1 MAIFQHISKGG
12 KDSLTVILSDGT
24 IKSIAGDHP
33 GFNTILDALKAK
45 ESDDKIKGLLD
56 PANLIFSKTSKV
68 SERVTLAGG
77 TLLFDGD
84 ALEGPLADFIV
95 SIAQN
100 SDNTES
106 YEAWIK
112 FMENLANNPSEES
125 KEHLF
130 AFMTTHGLTVN
141 TDGHIILYKGVR
153 SDGTSIHSGF
163 GIVNGVQMDGNLPN
177 EVGSVLE
184 FPRSKVNANRGV
196 ACATGLHAGTFDY
209 ASSFAQGRLLTVAI
223 NPRDVVSV
231 PSDHN
236 DAKVRVSRYTVVEVN
251 EQEQAYQRGVWG
263 AHDDDFEDESDA
275 VDEFFSDDEP
285 EDEDEDDT
293 VLIFVG
299 DAQESAPAAPAV
311 TDEFEAKVQA
321 ALVKIPAVLKSGWD
335 KSLRLYIS
343 KNVTAGQRDAWREA
357 LRRTGLR

>member
-1 MAIFQHISKGG
+1 MAIFQRITKGD
-12 KDSLTVILSDGT
+12 KESLTIILGDGS
-24 IKSIAGDHP
+24 IKSIGGDHP
-33 GFNTILDALKAK
+33 GFQSIVTALDEKA
-45 ESDDKIKGLLD
+45 SDDTIRGLLD
-56 PANLIFSKTSKV
+56 PANLIYVKTSKV

-84 ALEGPLADFIV
+84 PVDGPLADFIV

-100 SDNTES
+100 SDNTAS
-106 YEAWIK
+106 YQAWIN
-112 FMENLANNPSEES
+112 FMEKLATNPSDES

-141 TDGHIILYKGVR
+141 PEGDIILYKGVR
-153 SDGTSIHSGF
+153 SDGTSIHAGP
-163 GIVNGVQMDGNLPN
+163 GIVNGEHMNGNLPN

-184 FPRSKVNANRGV
+184 FPRSKVDANRGV
-196 ACATGLHAGTFDY
+196 ACSTGLHAGTFEY
-209 ASSFAQGRLLTVAI
+209 ASGFAQGRLLTVAI

-236 DAKVRVSRYTVVEVN
+236 DAKVRVSRYTVVEIN
-251 EQEQAYQRGVWG
+251 EQESAYDTPVWG
-263 AHDDDFEDESDA
+263 AEDDDFEDESDD
-275 VDEFFSDDEP
+275 VDAWFGPEP
-285 EDEDEDDT
+285 DEDESEDDDPDVT
-293 VLIFVG
+293 EQA
-299 DAQESAPAAPAV
+299 DTAAAV

-321 ALVKIPAVLKSGWD
+321 FLVRIPSIIKGGWD

-343 KNVTAGQRDAWREA
+343 KNVTAGQRDAAREA

>member
-1 MAIFQHISKGG
+1 MAIFQRISKGG
-12 KDSLTVILSDGT
+12 KESLTVILGNGV
-24 IKSIAGDHP
+24 IRSIGGDHP
-33 GFNTILDALKAK
+33 GFASIVKALEGK
-45 ESDDKIKGLLD
+45 ESDEKIEGLLD
-56 PANLIFSKTSKV
+56 PANLIFAKTSKV

-84 ALEGPLADFIV
+84 PLDGPLAEFIV
-95 SIAQN
+95 NIAQN
-100 SDNTES
+100 SDNKAS
-106 YEAWIK
+106 YEAWIL
-112 FMENLANNPSEES
+112 FMEKLATNPSDES

-130 AFMTTHGLTVN
+130 AFMTSHGLTVN
-141 TDGHIILYKGVR
+141 PDGDIVLYKGVR
-153 SDGTSIHSGF
+153 SDGTSIHAGF
-163 GIVNGVQMDGNLPN
+163 GIVDGKQMTGNLPN

-184 FPRSKVNANRGV
+184 FPRSKVNANRGI

-209 ASSFAQGRLLTVAI
+209 ASGFAQGRLLTVAI

-236 DAKVRVSRYTVVEVN
+236 DAKVRVSRYTVLEIN

-263 AHDDDFEDESDA
+263 AAEDDDFDDESEAVDDFFEDTDEDE
-275 VDEFFSDDEP
+275 DDEP
-285 EDEDEDDT
+285 EDTTEAT
-293 VLIFVG
+293 
-299 DAQESAPAAPAV
+299 APAV

-321 ALVKIPAVLKSGWD
+321 ALTKIPAVLKGGWD